1 MVTTLVGKK
10 LSMTQIWDED
20 GNCIPVTLIQA
31 GPCTVVQVK
40 SKDGKDGYDAVQIGF
55 DALQRKNDGE
65 GDYRATKPALG
76 HFDKHGAPPHRMLR
90 EVRLGKGDTAPEAGT
105 VLKVDEVFKDIKK
118 VDVIG
123 TSKGRG
129 FAGVIKRHGFNAGPR
144 THGSKNYREPG
155 STGAGTTPA
164 HVIKGK
170 RMPGH
175 MGSVRRTVR
184 NLDVVKIEGD
194 QNLLYVRGAVP
205 GPQGGT
211 VIVRKAKALR
221 K

>member
-10 LSMTQIWDED
+10 LNMTQIWDSE
-20 GNCIPVTLIQA
+20 GNVIPVTLIQA

-40 SKDGKDGYDAVQIGF
+40 TKDGKDGYDAVQLGF
-55 DALQRKNDGE
+55 GELKRRNDGK
-65 GDYRATKPALG
+65 GDFRATKPMLG
-76 HFDKHGAPPHRMLR
+76 HYEKNGAAPHHMLS
-90 EVRLGKGDTAPEAGT
+90 EVRLPEGATAPAAGT
-105 VLKVDEVFKDIKK
+105 VLKVDEVFNGVTR

-129 FAGVIKRHGFNAGPR
+129 FQGTIKRHGFHAGPR

-155 STGAGTTPA
+155 STGNNTTPA

-175 MGSVRRTVR
+175 MGNERRTIR
-184 NLDVVKIEGD
+184 NLELVKIEPE
-194 QNLLYVRGAVP
+194 QNLLYVRGAIP
-205 GPQGGT
+205 GPRGGT
-211 VIVRKAKALR
+211 VVVRKAKGS

>member
-10 LSMTQIWDED
+10 LNMTQIWDSE
-20 GNCIPVTLIQA
+20 GNVIPVTLIQA

-40 SKDGKDGYDAVQIGF
+40 AKDGKDGYDAVQLGF
-55 DALQRKNDGE
+55 GELKRKNDGK
-65 GDYRATKPALG
+65 GDFRATKPMLG
-76 HFDKHGAPPHRMLR
+76 HFEKNGAAPHHLLR
-90 EVRLGKGDTAPEAGT
+90 EVRLPEGASAPAAGT
-105 VLKVDEVFKDIKK
+105 VLKVDEVFGGVTR

-129 FAGVIKRHGFNAGPR
+129 FQGTIKRHGFNAGPR

-155 STGAGTTPA
+155 STGNNTTPA

-175 MGSVRRTVR
+175 MGDARRTVR
-184 NLDVVKIEGD
+184 NLEVVKIEPE

-205 GPQGGT
+205 GPRGGT
-211 VIVRKAKALR
+211 VVVRKAKGS